1 MIFCLRVKWISE
13 KEETE
18 RSEEEC
24 LRLCDLCLK
33 SVARDICICIV
44 NISCV
49 VLLRLTLTRNKMD
62 YLSN

>member
-1 MIFCLRVKWISE
+1 MISCLQEFNGFQHRDVRKHVW
-13 KEETE
+13 
-18 RSEEEC
+18 
-24 LRLCDLCLK
+24 LCDLCLK